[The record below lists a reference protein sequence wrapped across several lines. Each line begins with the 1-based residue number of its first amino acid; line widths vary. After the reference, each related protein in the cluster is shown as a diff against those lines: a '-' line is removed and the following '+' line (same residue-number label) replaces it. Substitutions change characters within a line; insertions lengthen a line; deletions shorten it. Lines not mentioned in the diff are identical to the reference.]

1 MRQGPGIPVADIR
14 PGEASGV
21 EQRPLSEPNTG
32 AISEDE
38 RRQYRR
44 MNIRVPV
51 ELQAPRESRPHIV
64 RTLTQNVSTGG
75 FYIESDAEDFAAGE
89 VLDVAL
95 TLPAAEGV
103 SSYPTRARTRAVVL
117 RVDSLDDRSRSGIA
131 ARFVER
137 LRMG

>member
-1 MRQGPGIPVADIR
+1 MER
-14 PGEASGV
+14 
-21 EQRPLSEPNTG
+21 RPLSELETG

-38 RRQYRR
+38 RRQHRR
-44 MNIRVPV
+44 MSIRLPV
-51 ELQAPRESRPHIV
+51 ELQAPRASRPHIV

-75 FYIESDAEDFAAGE
+75 MYIESDAEDFVAGE

-103 SSYPTRARTRAVVL
+103 SSYPTRARTRALVL
-117 RVDSLDDRSRSGIA
+117 RVDSLDDRSRFGIA

>member
-1 MRQGPGIPVADIR
+1 M
-14 PGEASGV
+14 
-21 EQRPLSEPNTG
+21 PLNELET
-32 AISEDE
+32 ATITDDE

-44 MNIRVPV
+44 MSIRLPV

-75 FYIESDAEDFAAGE
+75 FYIESDAEDFVAGE

-117 RVDSLDDRSRSGIA
+117 RVDSLDERSRFGIA